1 MLDQFNFRLVP
12 ILGVDGRRLD
22 VPLLHEEL
30 VVLVLVPVR
39 RHLWEEILSDV
50 FKRVFLEIISDVLI
64 FNPELLGH
72 VTNQNM
78 LIK

>member
-1 MLDQFNFRLVP
+1 MFDHLNFRLVP
-12 ILGVDGRRLD
+12 FLGVDRRWFD
-22 VPLLHEEL
+22 VPLLHKEF

-39 RHLWEEILSDV
+39 RQLWEEILHDV